1 MSVKIVRFQAN
12 ESQFQKTQRNR
23 CEVNLP
29 ATLGFIDL
37 TSSRAIADMHVD
49 VTDAQGTPILLP
61 TAFGQGNMV
70 GAQSLIK
77 NVKVV
82 SQTNGLLD
90 EKRNQNVIS
99 SNLDWFLKTRAKEDA
114 ESLVGGSTNANY
126 GIDRMNRLP
135 DCPFINYSKP
145 TAIDVQPGP
154 TVTRRAEIPITWS
167 HLDNFST
174 ISQFPILSTGS
185 LVYNVEF
192 EDQIDL
198 LAPAVMPSR
207 APVYCTPKSAVAN
220 SLNELT
226 LDKTVANYWR
236 HPQVGD
242 IVTIMFHEPTDNWD
256 TVDSGIRRVTAVE
269 IVNNKYVLTFNSG
282 FETSGATAAC
292 TDIFLFYYSP
302 TEAVAGSKY
311 VPQAVPM
318 EPGEMGSAGSPL
330 IFANNVLGGLQS
342 KLAVNGSND
351 IYLDTCPWYVGAPVT
366 LTYVQETDL
375 SASPVRIETYIQ
387 SVYTTNDAGNPA
399 YDGCVRVVLEDFA
412 TLTSLCS
419 APTLAF
425 RDSASSPGGDIK
437 FTANWVID
445 EFYLEPFQIVLT
457 PEQQKK
463 AMMAIENVE
472 IPYLKQLLV
481 QKNMP
486 STAVHTEVITVP
498 AGTVGMSLLTPQN
511 LTLVSGF
518 DSCSQYRW
526 SINGREVTNQSIR
539 VGSADKVG
547 RQIHNQLTK
556 LHFGN
561 LGQQLKKYDAPKD
574 SYNVDGSQATHAFF
588 PLIVPNMPTDQIV
601 QITLI
606 ADEGVMAAKNLF
618 FVHHIASMLKISGGK
633 VKIVSS
639 LI

>member
-49 VTDAQGTPILLP
+49 VTDGQGNTMLLP

-82 SQTNGLLD
+82 SQTNGLMD

-99 SNLDWFLKTRAKEDA
+99 SNLDWFVTARAKEDA
-114 ESLVGGSTNANY
+114 ESLVGASTNANY

-145 TAIDVQPGP
+145 TALDVIPGP

-174 ISQFPILSTGS
+174 VSQFPILSTGN
-185 LVYNVEF
+185 LTYNVEF

-198 LAPAVMPSR
+198 LAPAIMPSR
-207 APVYCTPKSAVAN
+207 AAVRCVNKSAVAN
-220 SLNELT
+220 ALNGLT

-236 HPQVGD
+236 PPQVGD
-242 IVTIMFHEPTDNWD
+242 IVTVMFHEPTDNWD
-256 TVDSGIRRVTAVE
+256 TPDSGIRRVTDVE
-269 IVNNKYVLTFNSG
+269 IVANKYVLTFDAG
-282 FETSGATAAC
+282 FETTGATAAC
-292 TDIFLFYYSP
+292 TDIYLFYYSP

-311 VPQAVPM
+311 VPQALPM
-318 EPGEMGSAGSPL
+318 TAGAMGSAGSPL
-330 IFANNVLGGLQS
+330 IFANNELGGLQT
-342 KLAVNGSND
+342 KFDPNASND

-366 LTYVQETDL
+366 LTYVQEADL
-375 SASPVRIETYIQ
+375 SASPVTVETFIE
-387 SVYTTNDAGNPA
+387 SVYTTNTGNPSNSG
-399 YDGCVRVVLEDFA
+399 YVRVVLEDPV
-412 TLTSLCS
+412 TLTATCS
-419 APTLAF
+419 APTLSF
-425 RDSASSPGGDIK
+425 RDSASSPGGQLK
-437 FTANWVID
+437 FTAEWTID

-463 AMMAIENVE
+463 AMKAIENVE
-472 IPYLKQLLV
+472 IPYIKQLLV

-498 AGTVGMSLLTPQN
+498 AGTVGLSLLTPQN

-526 SINGREVTNQSIR
+526 SINGREVTNQAIR

-561 LGQQLKKYDAPKD
+561 LGQMLKKYDAPKD

-606 ADEGVMAAKNLF
+606 ADDGTMTAKNLF

-633 VKIVSS
+633 VKVVSS